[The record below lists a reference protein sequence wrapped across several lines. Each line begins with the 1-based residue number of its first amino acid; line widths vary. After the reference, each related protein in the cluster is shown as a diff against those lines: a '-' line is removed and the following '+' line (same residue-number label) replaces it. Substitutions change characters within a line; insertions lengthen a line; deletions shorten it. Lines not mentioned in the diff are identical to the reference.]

1 MCEQCQRYAA
11 HIAALEAHNKALEIA
26 LQNGQRSL
34 AALGKQARKT
44 KAAVQ
49 ATRPAAREVVMLTE
63 SPCKAFVCA
72 TPKETTPCS

>member
-1 MCEQCQRYAA
+1 MLSRAKKQRFPICELCQRYAA
-11 HIAALEAHNKALEIA
+11 HMAALDAHNKALEIA

-49 ATRPAAREVVMLTE
+49 ATRPAGA
-63 SPCKAFVCA
+63 KA
-72 TPKETTPCS
+72 